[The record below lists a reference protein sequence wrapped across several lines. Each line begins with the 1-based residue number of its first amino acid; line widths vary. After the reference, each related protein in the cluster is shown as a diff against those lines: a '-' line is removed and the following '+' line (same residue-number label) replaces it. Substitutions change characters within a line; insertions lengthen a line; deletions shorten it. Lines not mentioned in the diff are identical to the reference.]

1 MISTDNKIWVK
12 KSMGREKTAGGIFLA
27 ENEQLGGIRDGYVV
41 KVGPGR
47 LNPYNGTRVPCC
59 CKEGDHIVFNSATGA
74 ACLIVIT
81 NKETN
86 KQESYFVMNDNEVI
100 GILDDNKEA
109 LTVDGDGSI
118 PEEKPASKTELILN
132 AAKAGQQSGI
142 ITNQF
147 GV

>member
-12 KSMGREKTAGGIFLA
+12 KEFGREKTAGGIFLS
-27 ENEQLGGIRDGYVV
+27 ETEQMGGIRDGYVV

-47 LNPYNGTRVPCC
+47 LNPYNGERVPCV
-59 CKEGDHIVFNSATGA
+59 CKEGDHIVFNSSTGA
-74 ACLIVIT
+74 ACLVVLV

-100 GILDDNKEA
+100 GILDDSKEK
-109 LTVDGDGSI
+109 LMVEGDGSI
-118 PEEKPASKTELILN
+118 QEEKPATPTELIL
-132 AAKAGQQSGI
+132 AKSSL
-142 ITNQF
+142 F

>member
-12 KSMGREKTAGGIFLA
+12 KEFGREKTAGGLFIA
-27 ENEQLGGIRDGYVV
+27 EDEQMGGIRDGYVV

-47 LNPYNGTRVPCC
+47 LNPYNGERVPCC
-59 CKEGDHIVFNSATGA
+59 CKVGDHIVFNSGTGA
-74 ACLIVIT
+74 TCLIVLT

-100 GILDDNKEA
+100 GILDDKKEA
-109 LTVDGDGSI
+109 LTVYGDGSI
-118 PEEKPASKTELILN
+118 PEDKPASQTELILQ
-132 AAKAGQQSGI
+132 AQKAKSTGI